1 MYPTHSQ
8 PRACASSGLPRTAPS
23 SSPHLSRLDY
33 NLPRKED
40 FFLLIPTCPFG
51 SRWYRSTLPS
61 QTGQSDTQ
69 PSWAAWRFFVQWT
82 EHSSCRFC
90 EVGPVSPD
98 ECPGFRKSE
107 LGFSAL
113 VETWADRSLSD
124 DCTFYLI
131 YKVCAEP
138 PRVSNEEIFFLPS
151 RFPRWVQEFL
161 TQSLSSLHWL
171 PVMC

>member
-23 SSPHLSRLDY
+23 SSPHLSSLDY

-40 FFLLIPTCPFG
+40 FFLPIPTCPFG

-113 VETWADRSLSD
+113 VETWADLEGEAGGVGEGFRG
-124 DCTFYLI
+124 I
-131 YKVCAEP
+131 
-138 PRVSNEEIFFLPS
+138 
-151 RFPRWVQEFL
+151 Q
-161 TQSLSSLHWL
+161 WL
-171 PVMC
+171 PCGPGHLSPSTCGPLRTPPFG